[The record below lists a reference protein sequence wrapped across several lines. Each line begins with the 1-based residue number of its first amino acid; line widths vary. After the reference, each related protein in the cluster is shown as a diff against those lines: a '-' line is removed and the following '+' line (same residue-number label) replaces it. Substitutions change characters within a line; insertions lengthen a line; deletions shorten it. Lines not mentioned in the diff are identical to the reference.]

1 MCKIWLRI
9 ATQSIALRARKHF
22 SSVIR
27 NKVLFTP
34 GLWKILSLVFSQ
46 SRTTF
51 PTSCKQ
57 HRVKITSLYFN
68 IFFILKAD
76 KVLYKQYSAILTKNS
91 CKILLGCIAS
101 DILSGFGQRSV
112 WVFWQNQ
119 NEEAAKWP
127 KLQCTLSWKSWL
139 PGKMKGY

>member
-1 MCKIWLRI
+1 MAYKFLKASSCRTFGRLPMTSGWRQSTADMCKIWLRI

-112 WVFWQNQ
+112 
-119 NEEAAKWP
+119 
-127 KLQCTLSWKSWL
+127 
-139 PGKMKGY
+139 